1 MLFCKGKAG
10 QLYEHHCE
18 VRTTVSLTIVR
29 LLLSALRA
37 ESGDYRTQCYHYSGT
52 KPDHRGATTKA
63 VLEDK
68 QHSLCEHVC
77 QRFSFSASK
86 IGIQFSYYP
95 RKRECWLMF
104 HKSIGGFHTWSL
116 EGWERVPFPPQPVT
130 HPMTVTPQCG
140 IILRL
145 SAELTG
151 QNMWIWG

>member
-1 MLFCKGKAG
+1 MGVIERDVIITLG
-10 QLYEHHCE
+10 L
-18 VRTTVSLTIVR
+18 
-29 LLLSALRA
+29 
-37 ESGDYRTQCYHYSGT
+37 GT
-52 KPDHRGATTKA
+52 KPDQRGTTTKA

-68 QHSLCEHVC
+68 QHSLREHVC

-95 RKRECWLMF
+95 RKREGWLMF

-116 EGWERVPFPPQPVT
+116 EGLERVPFPPQPVT

-145 SAELTG
+145 SSRVGWAKHVDLGLSVCSAGKGLAEA
-151 QNMWIWG
+151 